1 MAYKISS
8 QDTWFLSMHR
18 RDPLTGGEFSA
29 GDKVVVCKKCRTVQL
44 EEVWNFDG
52 SKCKVC
58 NHTLCTASFEREFI
72 DFSYHPDD
80 VVHPQKKGFKVVD
93 SDKTANKSFIRK
105 VLTPNLINRV
115 WGYTLTCLLIIVLM
129 SLAVCFF
136 YNRDTSSWLTVG
148 QAELARFF
156 NSICEKGM
164 QIVAGFNIKVSTLNM
179 SPETMIEKFH
189 SLNNPTNMLVSK
201 GTLLWKRIGVG
212 FASIVSL
219 YTIVVQK
226 MTTATLWEKIVKL
239 GNRINDGIKWIQ
251 SLI

>member
-18 RDPLTGGEFSA
+18 RDPLTGGEFSV
-29 GDKVVVCKKCRTVQL
+29 GDRVVVCKKCRTVQL

-58 NHTLCTASFEREFI
+58 NHTLCTSSFEREFI

-80 VVHPQKKGFKVVD
+80 VVRPQKKGFKVVD
-93 SDKTANKSFIRK
+93 SDKTTNKSFVRK
-105 VLTPNLINRV
+105 VLTPNLINRI
-115 WGYTLTCLLIIVLM
+115 WGYTLTCLLIVVLM
-129 SLAVCFF
+129 SIAICFY
-136 YNRDTSSWLTVG
+136 YNRDTSSWLTIG
-148 QAELARFF
+148 QAEIVRFY
-156 NSICEKGM
+156 NSICEKGI
-164 QIVAGFNIKVSTLNM
+164 QTVAVFNIKVSTLNI
-179 SPETMIEKFH
+179 SPETMIEKVH

-201 GTLLWKRIGVG
+201 GAFLWKRIGVG

-226 MTTATLWEKIVKL
+226 INAATFLEKFIKL